1 MQFSRQPITTKSQVL
16 YTFIPYSYPIN
27 VAKSNLVFLKIYNTE
42 LDDIT
47 IEFID
52 KNGRPWETLDK
63 VKLTLL
69 VIK

>member
-52 KNGRPWETLDK
+52 KNGRP
-63 VKLTLL
+63 
-69 VIK
+69 